1 MTVIVAVKS
10 LSHVQLF
17 EAPWTEACQASPSS
31 TISQSLLKFMSI
43 ESVILPSHLILCHSL
58 LLLPSILSSIRVF
71 SNESALWIYDYF
83 LSKNILIRILSSM

>member
-10 LSHVQLF
+10 LSYVELF

-43 ESVILPSHLILCHSL
+43 ESVMPSNHLIFCRPLFVAQIIQSIG
-58 LLLPSILSSIRVF
+58 LPWWLR
-71 SNESALWIYDYF
+71 W
-83 LSKNILIRILSSM
+83 